1 MTARNAARLLGF
13 FALISSAACS
23 GSNGKDGVNGTS
35 CTVTTN
41 EDGTKTLSCEADGGT
56 VRLANGKSCS
66 ASTVDGGAQITCE
79 DGTKAFIPSGGGGG
93 GRDSGPASASLCD
106 VVNNGD
112 GTWTLTCP
120 GDDGGTSSINLKQAL
135 VDYATMSVESKAA
148 LDLKIAVS
156 SVTVAASDQPGI
168 AFRVTDTT
176 GNGVKGLP
184 PADLRFALLKLVPT
198 APVPSMP
205 GAIGPDGS
213 GNDTWVSYMAATPTS
228 TAGAE
233 TAAPAATATSGAL
246 TDNGDGTYSYT
257 FLRKVTEAGVTY
269 DAKATHRLAIILSES
284 GNPFAPVNLVKDFVP
299 ATGQDVTGKNDKVDG
314 TACLECH
321 GSFRAKAGGTGAF
334 HGGARYDV
342 RVCVACHN
350 DQRRFTAIP
359 GTGTTPAVD
368 LDAPGTVDAPT
379 GAWAGNAVTVN
390 GQAFVNLPVFIHKIH
405 MGEGMT
411 LKGGQ
416 YTGLPT
422 PYEVTYPQDVR
433 NCAKCHR
440 KVAQADNFKTKP
452 SRRACG
458 ACHDGVSFEAVAPAG
473 RTLHKGGPMAN
484 DATCLTCHPITGA
497 KTVASIGILESHV
510 SIAEPDPQATWLG
523 GTNANTN
530 AGYLPAAGVPL
541 PAGTAR
547 ITYEVK
553 SVTRDANKNPSV
565 VFRFV
570 KDDKPVVFNTY
581 AADAVTEIMDNFV
594 NSPSTYFAYALP
606 QDGNATPAD
615 FNASASG
622 YIKNI
627 WNGTATGA
635 GAGSLSFD
643 TATGYYTLTLTG
655 VTIPDSAT
663 MLTGGIG
670 YTYSLSSTPPLTQ
683 INLPAYPYGDSTVIT
698 GCIAGKKCGGLI
710 VAAANVWV
718 VGKDASTGKAYTGR
732 RSIVDNDKCKACHG
746 QLGANPTFHAGQR
759 NDGPTC
765 AFCHT
770 PNRTSSGWSAGSQV
784 FIHAIHGA
792 AKRTVGDNWHAACPP
807 GTTYPTTC
815 TVDNADPNFAKV
827 TYPGVLNNCEQ
838 CHVTGAYDFSAT
850 ASAAAVLNRLITTVA
865 TGAFTPGIS
874 NSPYVK
880 TDGTDYGN
888 AFSTSN
894 LTSGTYLGTA
904 CSTTNPCVCSPAAP
918 CEAAPTTLV
927 SSPTTA
933 VCSSCHDTTDAIAHM
948 QMIGGSFYEARSV
961 AQTKAEQCM
970 MCHGPGKLAAIADVH
985 R

>member
-1 MTARNAARLLGF
+1 VKVGNAARILGLVALS
-13 FALISSAACS
+13 FAAACS
-23 GSNGKDGVNGTS
+23 GSDGKDGQNGTS
-35 CTVTTN
+35 CTVTAN
-41 EDGTKTLSCEADGGT
+41 ADGTKTLSCGPDGGT
-56 VRLANGKSCS
+56 VTLANGKSCS
-66 ASTVDGGAQITCE
+66 ASTVDGGSQITCE
-79 DGTKAFIPSGGGGG
+79 DGTKAFIPNDS
-93 GRDSGPASASLCD
+93 GRDSGTSDESCN

-112 GTWTLTCP
+112 GTWTITCP
-120 GDDGGTSSINLKQAL
+120 GDDGGTQSINVKQAV
-135 VDYATMSVESKAA
+135 VDYTTMSAASKAT

-156 SVTVAASDQPGI
+156 SVTVPASNQPVI
-168 AFRVTDTT
+168 AFKVSDVS

-198 APVPSMP
+198 APVPTMP
-205 GAIGPDGS
+205 GPIGLNGS
-213 GNDTWVSYMAATPTS
+213 GNDTWVSYMAANATS
-228 TAGAE
+228 AAGAE
-233 TAAPAATATSGAL
+233 TAAAAVNTTSGAL
-246 TDNGDGTYSYT
+246 TDRGDGTYSYT
-257 FLRKVTEAGVTY
+257 FLRKVTDAGVTY
-269 DAKATHRLAIILSES
+269 DPQATHRLAIILSES
-284 GNPFAPVNLVKDFVP
+284 GNPFAPVNFVKDYVP
-299 ATGQDVTGKNDKVDG
+299 ATGKDVTGKNDKVDG

-342 RVCVACHN
+342 GVCVACHN
-350 DQRRFTAIP
+350 DQRRFTPIP

-368 LDAPGTVDAPT
+368 LDAAGTVDATT
-379 GAWAGNAVTVN
+379 GAWTGTAVTMN
-390 GQAFVNLPVFIHKIH
+390 GEAFVNLPVFIHKIH
-405 MGEGMT
+405 MGDGLT

-440 KVAQADNFKTKP
+440 KVAQADNFKTRP

-458 ACHDGVSFEAVAPAG
+458 SCHDDVSFAATAPAG
-473 RTLHKGGPMAN
+473 RSLHKGGPMTN
-484 DATCLTCHPITGA
+484 DATCITCHPITGA
-497 KTVASIGILESHV
+497 KTVASVGITESHV

-541 PAGTAR
+541 PAGAAQ
-547 ITYEVK
+547 ITYQVK
-553 SVTRDANKNPSV
+553 GVTRDANKNPSV

-570 KDDKPVVFNTY
+570 KDGTPVVFNTY
-581 AADAVTEIMDNFV
+581 VAGTVTDLMDNFV
-594 NSPSTYFAYALP
+594 NSPSAYFAYALP

-635 GAGSLSFD
+635 GAGTLTFD
-643 TATGYYTLTLTG
+643 AATSYYTLTLTG
-655 VTIPDSAT
+655 VSIPDNAT

-683 INLPAYPYGDSTVIT
+683 INLPAYPYGDSTVIA

-710 VAAANVWV
+710 VAAPNSWV
-718 VGKDASTGKAYTGR
+718 VGKDAASGKTYTAR
-732 RSIVDNDKCKACHG
+732 RTIVDNGKCLACHG

-765 AFCHT
+765 SFCHT
-770 PNRTSSGWSAGSQV
+770 PNRTSSGWSASSQV

-792 AKRTVGDNWHAACPP
+792 GKRTVGDSWHAACPP

-815 TVDNADPNFAKV
+815 TADNADPYFAKV
-827 TYPGVLNNCEQ
+827 TYPGVLNNCQQ
-838 CHVTGAYDFSAT
+838 CHVTGAYDFSAA
-850 ASAAAVLNRLITTVA
+850 ASAAALSSHLLTTVA
-865 TGAFTPGIS
+865 SGAIAADIS
-874 NSPYVK
+874 TSPYVK
-880 TDGTDYGN
+880 TDGADYGN

-894 LTSGTYLGTA
+894 LTAGTYTGTA
-904 CSTTNPCVCSPAAP
+904 CSTASPCVCSPAAP

-927 SSPTTA
+927 TSPTTA
-933 VCSSCHDTTDAIAHM
+933 VCSSCHDAADAIAHM
-948 QMIGGSFYEARSV
+948 QMMGGSFYEARSV
-961 AQTKAEQCM
+961 AQAKTEQCM
-970 MCHGPGKLAAIADVH
+970 LCHGPGKLAAIADVH
-985 R
+985 Q